1 MITRRKLLYTTGAAG
16 LATVLPRGLLA
27 QEKRKVFALVPKLVG
42 VPFYADVEAGCKEQA
57 SKMGVECLFTGPTQ
71 VDEGEQVRVIRDLIT
86 RGVSGLAIAPNN
98 PDSVAAAI
106 NAAQAKGIPVITFDS
121 DAPKTKRS
129 TFVGTNNRVGGEMG
143 GKAFRAA
150 LPGGGTY
157 AIITGGLAAANLNDR
172 MAGFKAG
179 LGDGFKEV
187 GGSPFPCEDDSS
199 RGIQIMQDVLAKNP
213 GLSGFFFAGGWPMFA
228 PEAYTRALR
237 SRADDVKAGKFVVVS
252 FDSQEPQLRLIKSGL
267 ATALVG
273 QRPRAMGAQ
282 SLIVLNALLA
292 KQSVE
297 PVYDTGVD
305 LIDAKNVDQFL
316 GK

>member
-1 MITRRKLLYTTGAAG
+1 MIQRRKLLYTTGAAG
-16 LATVLPRGLLA
+16 LTTVLPRGLLA
-27 QEKRKVFALVPKLVG
+27 QEKQKVFALVPKLVG

-57 SKMGVECLFTGPTQ
+57 KKMGVECLFTGPTQ

-106 NAAQAKGIPVITFDS
+106 SAAQAKGIPVITFDS

-157 AIITGGLAAANLNDR
+157 AIITGGLAAANLNER

-179 LGDGFKEV
+179 LGDGFKEA

-199 RGIQIMQDVLAKNP
+199 RAIQIMQDVLAKTP

-252 FDSQEPQLRLIKSGL
+252 FDAQEPQLRLIKSGL

-282 SLIVLNALLA
+282 SLIVLNSLLA
-292 KQSVE
+292 KQRVE

>member
-1 MITRRKLLYTTGAAG
+1 MIQRRKLLYTTGAAG
-16 LATVLPRGLLA
+16 LAMILPRGLLA
-27 QEKRKVFALVPKLVG
+27 QEKQKVFALVPKLVG

-57 SKMGVECLFTGPTQ
+57 KKMGVECLFTGPTQ

-106 NAAQAKGIPVITFDS
+106 NTAQAKGIPVITFDS

-129 TFVGTNNRVGGEMG
+129 TFVGTNNRVGGEMA

-172 MAGFKAG
+172 MAGFKAA
-179 LGDGFKEV
+179 LGDGFKEA

-199 RGIQIMQDVLAKNP
+199 RAIQIMQDVLAKNP

-237 SRADDVKAGKFVVVS
+237 SRADEVKAGKFVVVS
-252 FDSQEPQLRLIKSGL
+252 FDAQEPQLRLIKSGL
-267 ATALVG
+267 ATALIG